1 LPRLWLKR
9 PDFGAGTNLTS
20 TSMKRWQM
28 SRLGRGGLSLVDAA
42 IPRPGPGEILVKVG
56 AVSLNYRDKLVAED
70 GMGMALDFPFTPGSD
85 MAGTIVETGAEV
97 TRFAAGD
104 RVLGTFW
111 PGWIDGLATGPRAA
125 LGGPLPGVLSEY
137 LVLPQDWAVAAPRR
151 LDDAAASTLPC
162 AGLTAWFA
170 LVETGGVKAGQ
181 TVVAQGTGGVA
192 LFGMQLARA
201 HGADAIV
208 LSGDPA
214 KLERARALGA
224 THGIDRHATPDWGR
238 VVRDLTGGRGAD
250 HVLELAGGNLAQT
263 AEALAQGG
271 RVALIGLLDGLSF
284 TAPTIPVMLKQAVV
298 QGISVGHRRGL
309 EDLVR
314 AVDGIGLAPV
324 IDAEYAFADLPA
336 ALDHLD
342 RGPFGKIVVRVE
354 G

>member
-1 LPRLWLKR
+1 M
-9 PDFGAGTNLTS
+9 TS
-20 TSMKRWQM
+20 DSMKRWQM
-28 SRLGRGGLSLVDAA
+28 SRPGRDGLSLVEVAV
-42 IPRPGPGEILVKVG
+42 PRPGPGEILVRVG
-56 AVSLNYRDKLVAED
+56 AVSLNYRDRLVVAD

-85 MAGTIVETGAEV
+85 MAGTVVETGAGA

-111 PGWIDGLATGPRAA
+111 PGWIDGLAAGPRAA

-137 LVLPQDWAVAAPRR
+137 VVLPEEWAAAAPRT

-170 LVETGGVKAGQ
+170 LVETGRLRAGE
-181 TVVAQGTGGVA
+181 TVVVQGTGGVA
-192 LFGMQLARA
+192 LFGLQLARA
-201 HGADAIV
+201 HGAEAIV
-208 LSGDPA
+208 ISGDAA

-224 THGIDRHATPDWGR
+224 AHGIDRRATPEWGR

-250 HVLELAGGNLAQT
+250 HVLEIAGGDMAQT
-263 AEALAQGG
+263 AEAVAQGG
-271 RVALIGLLDGLSF
+271 RVALIGLLEGFAFS
-284 TAPTIPVMLKQAVV
+284 APTVPMMMKQAVI

-314 AVDGIGLAPV
+314 AVDRTGLEPAIG
-324 IDAEYAFADLPA
+324 AEYGFADLSA

-342 RGPFGKIVVRVE
+342 RGPFGKIVLRM

>member
-1 LPRLWLKR
+1 
-9 PDFGAGTNLTS
+9 
-20 TSMKRWQM
+20 MKRWQM
-28 SRLGRGGLSLVDAA
+28 SRLGRDGLGLVDAA
-42 IPRPGPGEILVKVG
+42 IPRPGPGDILVKVG
-56 AVSLNYRDKLVAED
+56 AVSLNYRDKLMVEN
-70 GMGMALDFPFTPGSD
+70 GMGQTLDFPFAPGSD
-85 MAGTIVETGAEV
+85 MAGTVVEAGADV

-111 PGWIDGLATGPRAA
+111 PGWIDGLAPWPRAA

-170 LVETGGVKAGQ
+170 LVETGGVRAGQ
-181 TVVAQGTGGVA
+181 TLVVQGTGGVA

-201 HGADAIV
+201 HGADVIV
-208 LSGDPA
+208 ISGDPA

-250 HVLELAGGNLAQT
+250 HVLELVGGSNMAQT
-263 AEALAQGG
+263 AEALARGG
-271 RVALIGLLDGLSF
+271 RVALIGLLDGFEF
-284 TAPTIPVMLKQAVV
+284 TAPTVPVMLKQAVI

-324 IDAEYAFADLPA
+324 IDAAYGFAELPA

>member
-1 LPRLWLKR
+1 MVETAR
-9 PDFGAGTNLTS
+9 FGAGKNLTS

-28 SRLGRGGLSLVDAA
+28 SRLGRDSLSLVDAA

-56 AVSLNYRDKLVAED
+56 AVSLNHRDKLVVES
-70 GMGMALDFPFTPGSD
+70 GMGMTLDFPLTPGSD
-85 MAGTIVETGAEV
+85 MAGMVVEAGAGA
-97 TRFAAGD
+97 TRFATGD

-111 PGWIDGLATGPRAA
+111 PGWIDGLASGPRAA

-170 LVETGGVKAGQ
+170 LVETGGLKAGQ

-208 LSGDPA
+208 ISGDPA

-284 TAPTIPVMLKQAVV
+284 TAPTVPVMMKQAVV

-314 AVDGIGLAPV
+314 AVDGTGLAPV
-324 IDAEYAFADLPA
+324 IDAEYAFTDLPA

-342 RGPFGKIVVRVE
+342 RGPFGKIVVRVD